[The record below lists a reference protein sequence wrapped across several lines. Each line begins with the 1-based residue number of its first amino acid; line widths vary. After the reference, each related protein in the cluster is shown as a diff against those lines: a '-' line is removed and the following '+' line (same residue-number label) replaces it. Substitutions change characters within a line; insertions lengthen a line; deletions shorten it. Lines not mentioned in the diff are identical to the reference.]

1 MESAE
6 EMVRFSDERTY
17 HKFNFKKAIIQIN
30 YFEDFFT
37 FVDFDLEERWKI
49 PLSAFKFSRDN
60 IKKLNNQYSNKGLKD
75 SSSGSSTQNEVFD
88 KSTFQPIDEF
98 IDQDQIIHIAPH
110 FVYLFRGYL
119 TTKSAPSNKK
129 LLHGRDSAK
138 IYKFDFVKFE
148 YHQVF
153 SFHYDVYKAK
163 ISRFSMNEN
172 QPLELKQASTK
183 NTVLVAGYKGFL
195 IIGGKGVEL
204 EEKVDEKFI
213 KKYYFFATHNEK
225 DEILDILYQVT
236 QKASVIGAEFHSQT
250 MTINKRDYVLLNG
263 GYKKKSEKS
272 KLDRDYNSIF
282 SFKILFYLEDL
293 NGLSSQTL
301 EKGMNDDPSYLP
313 SPNIIAED
321 KYWNHSNYI
330 IVPNGGN
337 IYLLGG
343 KSMIEAADLYSQNF
357 NIIKFKILCQGAI
370 LESILPEEDF
380 KSKRLKRTVLF
391 NNENYSDLCYLS
403 YLNDEEV
410 MEKIY
415 GLWTTYDDPHELE
428 IFEYDCKKYKPKL
441 KNLRINYCPVKYINK
456 IQKYVI

>member
-1 MESAE
+1 
-6 EMVRFSDERTY
+6 
-17 HKFNFKKAIIQIN
+17 
-30 YFEDFFT
+30 
-37 FVDFDLEERWKI
+37 
-49 PLSAFKFSRDN
+49 
-60 IKKLNNQYSNKGLKD
+60 
-75 SSSGSSTQNEVFD
+75 
-88 KSTFQPIDEF
+88 
-98 IDQDQIIHIAPH
+98 
-110 FVYLFRGYL
+110 
-119 TTKSAPSNKK
+119 
-129 LLHGRDSAK
+129 
-138 IYKFDFVKFE
+138 
-148 YHQVF
+148 
-153 SFHYDVYKAK
+153 
-163 ISRFSMNEN
+163 MNEN

-415 GLWTTYDDPHELE
+415 GL
-428 IFEYDCKKYKPKL
+428 
-441 KNLRINYCPVKYINK
+441 
-456 IQKYVI
+456 